1 MGNAQIDTFVTDLLH
16 IDDLKKN
23 KMIDLRAGDAST
35 SYYLTSTESEWETS
49 ARMLDIIRTHI
60 GKVGNT
66 VLKGSAE
73 SEEQIVGRHVNAFAW
88 QAADGSHDPKSLDK
102 FIREVYKTLSYKGN
116 NPLFL
121 SVGALIWKVANT
133 KGEAI
138 TVESPYFI
146 FPIRLVRT
154 SKTTPVSIEFIDDAI
169 YINPCLIAKL
179 RQTLG
184 EGFPDD
190 FPHPNGGT
198 GNSELPVSLEAL
210 GNGEKYFD
218 ALEAL
223 IARHGQVSDD
233 TVFRFDRNKVA
244 IAQYNHN
251 EICMYYDI
259 KRHGNAVYENPLIR
273 RVFMK
278 EKIPFETSKAYAL
291 PSTVLPT
298 DSVQFKIIERALSG
312 ESFVI
317 KGPPGTGK
325 TLTIVNM
332 ICALMMEGKRV
343 LMASEK
349 LAALSEV
356 YKKMPKE
363 LRDFVMLLD
372 CETEDQAAKLSPNV
386 VKRDFSA
393 LIDVVRNEPRLPQSV
408 RDDSNHAWGIKS
420 TAIRRIEE
428 YFTENFSGEDIIGH
442 SYYDALDIFAKY
454 DGIAPHD
461 IANPM
466 HALACNREIYNAFLT
481 RVSRAAKAYHDL
493 TAGEKHPIR
502 LSPWYAPSHLLSL
515 KEDALSAADAAAQ
528 IAEKLA
534 REGKALYTLADLYR
548 LVPNDSPL
556 FSLDVAYDLC
566 VERGSAEALA
576 ATRNEKATKELV
588 LLYNTLLS
596 TKNQDT
602 LEYIIFHNI
611 DELEADL
618 DLFEILTL
626 PRTLTKDTLLLL
638 QNEREALV
646 PMISKEKFESLKNLI
661 PRVRLEE
668 KEFTASD
675 AIIRA
680 AMRSDLGEKDIKKLE
695 ALVEKFAV
703 YDAPA
708 PKLFDKGAAKSFLSY
723 LASPTATFADV
734 LDFSKEY
741 QHMLASKAKMDE
753 SLRLITLQLGKTND
767 FMRAIDAAEILLS
780 YPEEVEQILS
790 AIENEAPMLMGVF
803 NRVTLTQTL
812 TVEKLFEAF
821 ETAKLYYSLHDLL
834 AKLYQKDGEE
844 PKKRPNRLSQKERR
858 KMLSAAKSH
867 VSFRLFDTSL
877 PYMSDNDKVEIL
889 ERLYDNAGEL
899 IEDIEAFYD
908 AMKSFGQ
915 NHFVNY
921 YVTNTSALTF
931 DELEI
936 YASEARNRNLVSA
949 ADQFVRNTADVKM
962 ENGTEL
968 ISIARLFRPYEEGK
982 YQRGDRTFEE
992 IFEHEMFRLALE
1004 AKKKMLKTRN
1014 GRGRMLEEQ
1023 LRNLAAADK
1032 AIEESNVKLIRDSM
1046 IARINPSDPDFA
1058 FLSASRDTINN
1069 LRRIFKIHGEAIM
1082 KLKRCFLLSPSTV
1095 SVLFTTD
1102 TFSKFDVVIVDEASQ
1117 LEPTSAIPLL
1127 LRTKQCLFV
1136 GDEWQMPPIQ
1146 HFGKGSEHAMVGED
1160 GEMVFLPPDTS
1171 LLGLA
1176 LANEQFKT
1184 AELRCHY
1191 RSETEAL
1198 IAYSQHRYYPYMNTF
1213 PTPIPKAFG
1222 LGFTDCYVPNGY
1234 SDGGENIE
1242 EAKVA
1247 VEKLREHFKY
1257 YYDPDTGILS
1267 ESVGMVAYGTSQ
1279 LKCIESVYKKDT
1291 ELVKMVERALGNFKD
1306 LPEKLIFFK
1315 TVESVQGQE
1324 IDHMILSLAY
1334 GKNKNGKI
1342 IEAFGDLNRGI
1353 GECILN
1359 VAVTRARKS
1368 ITVIHSILHT
1378 EIENPLIK
1386 EYLEYVARFS
1396 EGGKSQFVEHG
1407 DHAKLG
1413 FVRSVVDF
1421 IIKQGHISEDRIAID
1436 CGATEGSIRIP
1447 LAILN
1452 EDRNEANLAIFCEM
1466 PILGERYTDFMG
1478 KYIDILKGRGWNI
1491 YRIFAH
1497 DWIDNAVAERQ
1508 ELLSVLRRFVAPDS
1522 PDKKGKGGALTDEA
1536 PLVSDTVSPTEETD
1550 TDNTDPLDD
1559 ILTNDTPADPEQIE
1573 NEQGGDSIDD
1583 ILFESD
1589 PKRVDDDILPE
1600 LN

>member
-1 MGNAQIDTFVTDLLH
+1 MGHAQIDTFVTDLLH

-23 KMIDLRAGDAST
+23 KMIDLRAADAST
-35 SYYLTSTESEWETS
+35 CYYLTSTESEWETS

-73 SEEQIVGRHVNAFAW
+73 SEEQMVGRHVNAFAW

-102 FIREVYKTLSYKGN
+102 FIREVYKTISYKGN

-121 SVGALIWKVANT
+121 SVGALIWKIANS
-133 KGEAI
+133 KGETF
-138 TVESPYFI
+138 TVESPFFI

-154 SKTTPVSIEFIDDAI
+154 SKTTPVSIEFVDDAI

-179 RQTLG
+179 RQVFG
-184 EGFPDD
+184 EEFPND

-198 GNSELPVSLEAL
+198 GNFDLPVSLEAL

-223 IARHGQVSDD
+223 VARHGGVDED

-278 EKIPFETSKAYAL
+278 EKIPFETTAAYAL

-298 DSVQFKIIERALSG
+298 DNVQFKIIERALSG

-356 YKKMPKE
+356 FKKMPKE

-393 LIDVVRNEPRLPQSV
+393 LIDVVRNEPRLSQSV
-408 RDDSNHAWGIKS
+408 RDDSNHAHGTKGI
-420 TAIRRIEE
+420 AIRRLTE
-428 YFTENFSGEDIIGH
+428 YFLENFAGEDIIGH

-454 DGIAPHD
+454 DGIPPHD
-461 IANPM
+461 IALPP
-466 HALACNREIYNAFLT
+466 HALSLSREVYNELLSIT
-481 RVSRAAKAYHDL
+481 SRAAKAYRDL
-493 TAGEKHPIR
+493 TNGEKHPIY
-502 LSPWYAPSHLLSL
+502 LSPWYAESHLLSL
-515 KEDALSAADAAAQ
+515 TEEAIHAAEEAAK
-528 IAEKLA
+528 IAKKLA
-534 REGKALYTLADLYR
+534 REGKELYTAADLYR
-548 LVPNDSPL
+548 LIPNDSPL
-556 FSLDVAYDLC
+556 FSLDLAYDL
-566 VERGSAEALA
+566 VAQRGTVEALV
-576 ATRNEKATKELV
+576 ATRNPEATTRVRALFDLLV
-588 LLYNTLLS
+588 NSKY
-596 TKNQDT
+596 QDALDYIMFSNLDA
-602 LEYIIFHNI
+602 LE
-611 DELEADL
+611 DDL
-618 DLFEILTL
+618 DALEFLTL
-626 PRTLTKDTLLLL
+626 PQALKKEEILLLHS
-638 QNEREALV
+638 EREALATL
-646 PMISKEKFESLKNLI
+646 ISKEKFATLKTLV
-661 PRVRLEE
+661 PRLRTEE
-668 KEFTASD
+668 KEYTASE
-675 AIIRA
+675 AIIRSTV
-680 AMRSDLGEKDIKKLE
+680 RPDLSEKDLKKLE
-695 ALVEKFAV
+695 SLVEKFAG
-703 YDAPA
+703 YEGSA
-708 PKLFDKGAAKSFLSY
+708 PKLFDKGAAKTLLSY
-723 LASPTATFADV
+723 LASPTATFADGV
-734 LDFSKEY
+734 SFSAEY
-741 QHMLASKAKMDE
+741 LHMRETKAKMDE
-753 SLRLITLQLGKTND
+753 TLRLITVSIGKAKELS
-767 FMRAIDAAEILLS
+767 RAIDAIEILLT
-780 YPEEVEQILS
+780 YPEEVEQILG
-790 AIENEAPMLMGVF
+790 AIEREVPMLLGVYEHIILSKAF
-803 NRVTLTQTL
+803 TLAELQNAL
-812 TVEKLFEAF
+812 R
-821 ETAKLYYSLHDLL
+821 TAKHFYDLFDL
-834 AKLYQKDGEE
+834 MNKLTTPEGESGKRR
-844 PKKRPNRLSQKERR
+844 PKTFTRKERASV
-858 KMLSAAKSH
+858 LISAKSH
-867 VSFRLFDTSL
+867 ITYHIFDEAL
-877 PYMSDNDKVEIL
+877 PYMSDADKVKIL
-889 ERLYDNAGEL
+889 ETLYDSRGT
-899 IEDIEAFYD
+899 IIDDIEAFYD
-908 AMKSFGQ
+908 AIEEFGH
-915 NHFVNY
+915 NHFINY
-921 YVTNTSALTF
+921 YVSNTPNLTF
-931 DELEI
+931 EQLEI

-949 ADQFVRNTADVKM
+949 ADSFVRETADYQ
-962 ENGTEL
+962 ENV
-968 ISIARLFRPYEEGK
+968 SVARFFRPYENGK
-982 YQRGDRTFEE
+982 YVRGERTFEE
-992 IFEHEMFRLALE
+992 IFEHEIFRLALQ
-1004 AKKKMLKTRN
+1004 AKKLAIKNRN
-1014 GRGRMLEEQ
+1014 GRGRMVEEQ
-1023 LRNLAAADK
+1023 LRTLRDADL

-1046 IARINPSDPDFA
+1046 IARINPNDPDFA
-1058 FLSASRDTINN
+1058 FLSASRDSINN

-1102 TFSKFDVVIVDEASQ
+1102 AFSKFDVVIVDEASQ

-1160 GEMVFLPPDTS
+1160 GEMIFLPPDTS

-1222 LGFTDCYVPNGY
+1222 LGFTDCYVPTGY

-1247 VEKLREHFKY
+1247 IEKLREHFKY

-1267 ESVGMVAYGTSQ
+1267 ESVGVVAYGTSQ
-1279 LKCIESVYKKDT
+1279 LKCIESVFKKDT
-1291 ELVKMVERALGNFKD
+1291 DLVKMVERALGNFKD

-1407 DHAKLG
+1407 DHKKLG
-1413 FVRSVVDF
+1413 FIRSVVDF
-1421 IIKQGHISEDRIAID
+1421 IVKEGHISEDRIAID

-1452 EDRNEANLAIFCEM
+1452 EERTEAKLAIFCEE
-1466 PILGERYTDFMG
+1466 PILGERYTDYMG
-1478 KYIDILKGRGWNI
+1478 KYIDILRSRGWNI
-1491 YRIFAH
+1491 YRIFVH
-1497 DWIDNAVAERQ
+1497 DWIDNAVAERE
-1508 ELLSVLRRFVAPDS
+1508 ELLRVLRKYVAPDS
-1522 PDKKGKGGALTDEA
+1522 PDKKGKGTALPETSDVTDEA
-1536 PLVSDTVSPTEETD
+1536 DDIPRDEVSVPEAVDETPVSDD
-1550 TDNTDPLDD
+1550 
-1559 ILTNDTPADPEQIE
+1559 
-1573 NEQGGDSIDD
+1573 IDD

-1589 PKRVDDDILPE
+1589 PKRVDSEGVLE

>member
-1 MGNAQIDTFVTDLLH
+1 MSHAQIDTFVTDLLH

-35 SYYLTSTESEWETS
+35 CYYLTSTESEWETS
-49 ARMLDIIRTHI
+49 ARMLDIIRMHI

-73 SEEQIVGRHVNAFAW
+73 TEEQIVGRHVNAFNW
-88 QAADGSHDPKSLDK
+88 QGADGSHDPKTLDK
-102 FIREVYKTLSYKGN
+102 FIREVYKTISYKGN

-121 SVGALIWKVANT
+121 SVGALIWKVANS
-133 KGEAI
+133 KGEAF
-138 TVESPYFI
+138 TVESPFFI

-154 SKTTPVSIEFIDDAI
+154 SKTTPVAIEFIDDSI

-179 RQTLG
+179 RQVFG
-184 EGFPDD
+184 EEFPND

-198 GNSELPVSLEAL
+198 GNFDLPISLEAL
-210 GNGEKYFD
+210 GNGEKYFN

-223 IARHGQVSDD
+223 IARHGGVDEE
-233 TVFRFDRNKVA
+233 TTFRFDRNKVA

-259 KRHGNAVYENPLIR
+259 KRHGSAVYENPLIR

-278 EKIPFETSKAYAL
+278 EKVPMTVTPTTVL
-291 PSTVLPT
+291 PATVLPT
-298 DSVQFKIIERALSG
+298 DSVQMKIVERALSG

-332 ICALMMEGKRV
+332 ICALMNEGKRV

-393 LIDVVRNEPRLPQSV
+393 LIDVVRGEPKLPQTV
-408 RDDSNHAWGIKS
+408 RDDNTHAYGIKG
-420 TAIRRIEE
+420 TAVRKLEE
-428 YFTENFSGEDIIGH
+428 YFVENFMGEDVIGH
-442 SYYDALDIFAKY
+442 SYFDALDIFAKY
-454 DGIAPHD
+454 DNIPAHD
-461 IANPM
+461 IALPP
-466 HALACNREIYNAFLT
+466 HALG
-481 RVSRAAKAYHDL
+481 VSRELYNELLSIVSNAGKAYREL
-493 TAGEKHPIR
+493 TNGETHPIR
-502 LSPWYAPSHLLSL
+502 LSPWYAESHLLSL
-515 KEDALSAADAAAQ
+515 TEEAISAAEKAARV
-528 IAEKLA
+528 AEKLA
-534 REGKALYTLADLYR
+534 KEGRALYECADLYR
-548 LVPNDSPL
+548 LIPNDSPL
-556 FSLDVAYDLC
+556 FTLDLCYDLC
-566 VERGSAEALA
+566 AVRGTKEALV
-576 ATRNEKATKELV
+576 ATRNAEATKRIRALFDLLV
-588 LLYNTLLS
+588 LDKVAPSLDSIMFSSL
-596 TKNQDT
+596 DT
-602 LEYIIFHNI
+602 LEDDI
-611 DELEADL
+611 DHL
-618 DLFEILTL
+618 DFISLPLTLKKEEIL
-626 PRTLTKDTLLLL
+626 LLHA
-638 QNEREALV
+638 EREALATLV
-646 PMISKEKFESLKNLI
+646 SKEKFKTLEGLV
-661 PRVRLEE
+661 PRVRAEE
-668 KEFTASD
+668 KEYTASD
-675 AIIRA
+675 AIVTATIA
-680 AMRSDLGEKDIKKLE
+680 PNLSEKDVKKLE
-695 ALVEKFAV
+695 GLVEKFAG
-703 YDAPA
+703 YEESA
-708 PKLFDKGAAKSFLSY
+708 PKFFDKGPAKTLLSY
-723 LASPTATFADV
+723 MANPTATFADAV
-734 LDFSKEY
+734 AFATEY
-741 QHMLASKAKMDE
+741 QHRAQSKAKMDE
-753 SLRLITLQLGKTND
+753 TLRLISVNIGKTQD
-767 FMRAIDAAEILLS
+767 LARALNALEVMFR
-780 YPEEVEQILS
+780 YPEDVEKILGVIEQNVPVLMSIWDHIILS
-790 AIENEAPMLMGVF
+790 QPF
-803 NRVTLTQTL
+803 TLEEL
-812 TVEKLFEAF
+812 GAALN
-821 ETAKLYYSLHDLL
+821 TAKHFYDLYDLL
-834 AKLYQKDGEE
+834 AKLYTPEGET
-844 PKKRPNRLSQKERR
+844 PKRRPSCLNKKERA
-858 KMLSAAKSH
+858 KMLVQAKSH
-867 VSFRLFDTSL
+867 VTYRIFDEAL
-877 PYMSDNDKVEIL
+877 PYMTDDDKVKIL
-889 ERLYDNAGEL
+889 ETLYDNRGDIL
-899 IEDIEAFYD
+899 EDID
-908 AMKSFGQ
+908 AYYHEMEEFGHD
-915 NHFVNY
+915 HFINY
-921 YVTNTSALTF
+921 YVSHTANLTF
-931 DELEI
+931 ADLEI

-949 ADQFVRNTADVKM
+949 ASTFVTETSDYT
-962 ENGTEL
+962 ENV
-968 ISIARLFRPYEEGK
+968 SVARFFRPYEDGK
-982 YQRGDRTFEE
+982 YTRGVRTFEE

-1004 AKKKMLKTRN
+1004 AKKLGIRNRN
-1014 GRGRMLEEQ
+1014 GRGRMVEEQ
-1023 LRNLAAADK
+1023 LRNIREADL
-1032 AIEESNVKLIRDSM
+1032 AIEQSNVRMIRDGM
-1046 IARINPSDPDFA
+1046 VARINPNDPDFA
-1058 FLSASRDTINN
+1058 FLSASRDSINN

-1102 TFSKFDVVIVDEASQ
+1102 AFSKFDVVIVDEASQ

-1160 GEMVFLPPDTS
+1160 GEMIFLPPDTS

-1222 LGFTDCYVPNGY
+1222 LGFTDCYVPDGY

-1247 VEKLREHFKY
+1247 IEKLREHFKY

-1267 ESVGMVAYGTSQ
+1267 ESVGVVAYGTSQ
-1279 LKCIESVYKKDT
+1279 LKCIESVYRKDT
-1291 ELVKMVERALGNFKD
+1291 ELVKMVERALSNFKD

-1334 GKNKNGKI
+1334 GKNKQGRI

-1396 EGGKSQFVEHG
+1396 EGGKAQFVEDG
-1407 DHAKLG
+1407 DHTKLG
-1413 FVRSVVDF
+1413 FVRSIIDF
-1421 IIKQGHISEDRIAID
+1421 IVKEGHISEDRIALN

-1447 LAILN
+1447 IAILN
-1452 EDRNEANLAIFCEM
+1452 EERTEAKLAIFCEY
-1466 PILGERYTDFMG
+1466 PIAGERYTDFMG
-1478 KYIDILKGRGWNI
+1478 KYTDILKNRGWNI

-1497 DWIDNAVAERQ
+1497 DWIDNAVAERE
-1508 ELLSVLRRFVAPDS
+1508 ELLRVLRKFVAPDS
-1522 PDKKGKGGALTDEA
+1522 PDKKGKGEAEQTTLTTD
-1536 PLVSDTVSPTEETD
+1536 LV
-1550 TDNTDPLDD
+1550 DD
-1559 ILTNDTPADPEQIE
+1559 ILPTSEDTAEVT
-1573 NEQGGDSIDD
+1573 DSIDD

-1589 PKRVDDDILPE
+1589 PKRVDDESTLQ